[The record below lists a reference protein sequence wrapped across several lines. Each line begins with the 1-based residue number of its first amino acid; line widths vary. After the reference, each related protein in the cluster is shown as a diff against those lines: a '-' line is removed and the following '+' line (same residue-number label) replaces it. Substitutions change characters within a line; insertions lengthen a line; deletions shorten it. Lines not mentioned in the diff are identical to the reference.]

1 MLRTRKG
8 SKKRNSI
15 ESSYFNKPLSI
26 LLSQMLAYT
35 VSRYEKNDLH
45 FNVHIGFAGKK
56 NPKHMRKSCNSIAQL
71 KCTSWGD
78 GHICT
83 IQCSG
88 YSHPWLSAFEI
99 WPSRMRKSI
108 FILSHCIWLHLYL
121 NHHIQLAHTVCCPSC
136 RQKPASNTLVW
147 NLVEN
152 DSYSETWQD
161 LCCLIFI

>member
-1 MLRTRKG
+1 
-8 SKKRNSI
+8 
-15 ESSYFNKPLSI
+15 
-26 LLSQMLAYT
+26 
-35 VSRYEKNDLH
+35 
-45 FNVHIGFAGKK
+45 
-56 NPKHMRKSCNSIAQL
+56 MRKSCNSIAQL

-88 YSHPWLSAFEI
+88 HSHPWLSAFEI

-108 FILSHCIWLHLYL
+108 FILPHCIWLHLYL

-161 LCCLIFI
+161 LCCLIFIKLTLFLYNISQGTYEPNLFSPLTLGHLHIWLSYITSSFFEKIYFFWNTFF